1 MKTLFC
7 LIFIISGAST
17 LAQNPRDSERLAYCD
32 SLEKASIVQ
41 NRPDLASES
50 YYIRGKIASE
60 NFDIN
65 TSNAWFARALKI
77 EDSLKN
83 NRKMGKI
90 YAYMANNAV
99 MVHNKKDFRY
109 FISKAENS
117 YLLAKDESGLRY
129 IRAQKIGSLISEFSN
144 KQDYKKAIT
153 KYQELIPPNS
163 PKTYNDSMHLAAMH
177 FKISWLKLRL
187 GDSSCFRDINIVNK
201 IYSDLKSPQI
211 IAILLTECD
220 ALIKFQKF
228 KILKV
233 KISKILKLTDGTD
246 LDKDTQIL
254 YFQTMA
260 SYNLVVKNEKES
272 LKNSLE
278 AEKLISSMNKSS
290 KGYFSEIYT
299 NNEIINTQ
307 KKNLDLVN
315 LTLILIVLCL
325 VVISIVSIGL
335 YKSYKIKSELA
346 FKNSLLVEEVNHRV
360 KNNFQ
365 TVANLLFLQDLELK
379 DPSAKQAIEDS
390 QARINTLATVHSHL
404 YGNDKLETVQ
414 MDEFLIELC
423 HNLLATFGY
432 KEIVPKY
439 DIDKEPLQSEKA
451 IIVGLIANEWLTN
464 ICKYGFKNNSNPKL
478 EISMKYILGEWTLG
492 INNFEDKKI
501 NIKKTSNFGMNLI
514 DQLIEQIKGNKKFNE
529 IGNLVAIKFK

>member
-1 MKTLFC
+1 M
-7 LIFIISGAST
+7 
-17 LAQNPRDSERLAYCD
+17 YCD
-32 SLEKASIVQ
+32 SLEKAAIAQ
-41 NRPDLASES
+41 NRLDLASES

-65 TSNAWFARALKI
+65 ASNTWFLRALKI

-83 NRKMGKI
+83 NRKLGKI

-109 FISKAENS
+109 FISKAENF
-117 YLLAKDESGLRY
+117 YLLAKDENGLRD
-129 IRAQKIGSLISEFSN
+129 IKAKKIGHLKGEFGD
-144 KQDYKKAIT
+144 KQDYKKAISE
-153 KYQELIPPNS
+153 YQKLIPSKS
-163 PKTYNDSMHLAAMH
+163 PETYSDSMHLAAMH
-177 FKISWLKLRL
+177 FNISWLKLQL
-187 GDSSCFRDINIVNK
+187 GDSTCFRDINLVKK
-201 IYSDLKSPQI
+201 IYSDLKTPQI
-211 IAILLTECD
+211 IPLLLTECD
-220 ALIKFQKF
+220 ALIKFQKYDT
-228 KILKV
+228 LKAQ
-233 KISKILKLTDGTD
+233 ISKIKKLTDGND
-246 LDKDTQIL
+246 LDKETQIH

-260 SYNLVVKNEKES
+260 SYNLVVSNEKES
-272 LKNSLE
+272 LKNSLA
-278 AEKLISSMNKSS
+278 AEKLISSMNKGS

-307 KKNLDLVN
+307 KKNLALVN
-315 LTLILIVLCL
+315 LTLILVVLCL

-335 YKSYKIKSELA
+335 YRNYKIKSELA

-404 YGNDKLETVQ
+404 YGNDKLEIVQ
-414 MDEFLIELC
+414 MDDFLTELC
-423 HNLLATFGY
+423 QNLLTTFGY

-464 ICKYGFKNNSNPKL
+464 ICKYGFKNNTNPKL
-478 EISMKYILGEWTLG
+478 GISMKYILGEWTFG

-501 NIKKTSNFGMNLI
+501 IIIKTSNFGMNLI
-514 DQLIEQIKGNKKFNE
+514 DKLIEQIKGSKKFNE
-529 IGNLVAIKFK
+529 IGNLIAIKFKE